1 MKHIHVDLG
10 PDSYDIH
17 VKNGLL
23 DRAGDF
29 VRSLT
34 RSRAIAIISD
44 STVDG
49 LYGDR
54 LETSLQKASF
64 VTHRLVFPAGEEHK
78 MPNRS
83 YTCMACCPMPA
94 LRAAT
99 TSSP

>member
-64 VTHRLVFPAGEEHK
+64 VTHRLVFPAGE
-78 MPNRS
+78 
-83 YTCMACCPMPA
+83 
-94 LRAAT
+94 
-99 TSSP
+99 